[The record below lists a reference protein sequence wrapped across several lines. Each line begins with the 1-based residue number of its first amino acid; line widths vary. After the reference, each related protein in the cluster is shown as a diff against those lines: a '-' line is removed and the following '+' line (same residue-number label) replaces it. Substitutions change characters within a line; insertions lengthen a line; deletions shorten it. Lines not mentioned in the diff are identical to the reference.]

1 MLRSEAKVK
10 RLTDMLGL
18 LLEKSITERSM
29 CESTNHFSLLNFI
42 DFRAQRWALY
52 YCCAVHDD
60 DIIKHFY
67 SYRYTYWCTTE
78 ACHVSENVQLKKLIT
93 EVCRSRYHPSWY
105 LQAPSSDLP
114 LSMAGKQLP
123 HSLFLQKNNPVK
135 MITSDGEDG
144 RCQGDQSDGNF
155 RVSGEGTVPKT

>member
-1 MLRSEAKVK
+1 MMLEECHSEAKVK
-10 RLTDMLGL
+10 RLTDMLVL

-67 SYRYTYWCTTE
+67 
-78 ACHVSENVQLKKLIT
+78 
-93 EVCRSRYHPSWY
+93 
-105 LQAPSSDLP
+105 
-114 LSMAGKQLP
+114 
-123 HSLFLQKNNPVK
+123 
-135 MITSDGEDG
+135 
-144 RCQGDQSDGNF
+144 
-155 RVSGEGTVPKT
+155 